1 MLYAVLTR
9 QNGLQCRIG
18 YTMEQDPVTNTTRIS
33 LKSVEM
39 SAGTTMGAYWVTGS
53 VSIGGKKVWGYS
65 SWYAQVMLS
74 TGWNAAGH
82 CPEGAPDVIVQHD
95 AAGEA
100 SVKFS
105 AKLDFG
111 NGSGGYSYSG
121 SKTETL
127 PQIPRASILEAEP
140 GELGQPM
147 TIRIHRWLD
156 TNREDISWSCGS
168 LSGIIAEKTN
178 EETLT
183 WVPGLELASQETA
196 SDRVTVTL
204 TAVTWM
210 GAVEQGT
217 AQLQVECR
225 IPDSVVPGVHLAVED
240 SMGYSSA
247 YGGFV
252 QLRSRARVRVH
263 ITPAYGAW
271 TAQTTIRLGGLT
283 ASGETA
289 VFELTG
295 SGNQEITAEVTDSR
309 GRTAKAVT
317 QISVI
322 PYARPWASIRNT
334 DRCDENGSPTPDGAY
349 ARIGFSAGVT
359 GLGGKNTAVYTLQWR
374 VHPDGSWHTVNLPE
388 YQGMYSLTD
397 AAGRFPAGIQ
407 GSYDCRIGV
416 QDAFETVY
424 TPEER
429 LGAAFAL
436 LDFNRSI
443 LSVGVGQRAVEPNTV
458 HIGMPLKMAGHR
470 ITDVADPETGLDAV
484 NKQYVDTL
492 LRRFAQQ
499 LGIEVQGL

>member
-156 TNREDISWSCGS
+156 SNREDIHWSCGS

-183 WVPGLELASQETA
+183 WVPGPELASQETA

-204 TAVTWM
+204 TAVTWL
-210 GAVEQGT
+210 GETEQGM
-217 AQLQVECR
+217 AQLQVECQ
-225 IPDSVVPGVHLAVED
+225 IPQSVVPGVRLTVED
-240 SMGYSSA
+240 SMGYASA

-283 ASGETA
+283 APGETA

-334 DRCDENGSPTPDGAY
+334 DRCDENGSPLPDGAY
-349 ARIGFSAGVT
+349 ARIGFTAGVT

-388 YQGMYSLTD
+388 YRGQYSLVS

>member
-18 YTMEQDPVTNTTRIS
+18 YTMEQDSVTNTTRIS

-39 SAGTTMGAYWVTGS
+39 KADAVMGAYWVTGS

-65 SWYAQVMLS
+65 SWYSQVMLS
-74 TGWNAAGH
+74 NGWNAAGH
-82 CPEGAPDVIVQHD
+82 CPEGAPDAVIQHD
-95 AAGEA
+95 AAGDA

-111 NGSGGYSYSG
+111 SSAGGYSYSG
-121 SKTETL
+121 SKTEAL
-127 PQIPRASILEAEP
+127 PQIPRASTLEAEP

-156 TNREDISWSCGS
+156 NNQEDITWSCGS
-168 LSGIIAEKTN
+168 LSGTITKLNNA
-178 EETLT
+178 ETLT

-210 GAVEQGT
+210 GAAEQGT

-252 QLRSRARVRVH
+252 QLRSRARVRVNV
-263 ITPAYGAW
+263 TPAYGAPA
-271 TAQTTIRLGGLT
+271 AQTTIRCGGLA
-283 ASGETA
+283 ASGESA

-295 SGNQEITAEVTDSR
+295 SGNQEITAEVTDTR
-309 GRTAKAVT
+309 GRTAHAVT
-317 QISVI
+317 QIGVI
-322 PYARPWASIRNT
+322 PYSRPWAAIRRT
-334 DRCDENGSPTPDGAY
+334 DRCDENGSPLPDGAY
-349 ARIGFSAGVT
+349 AQVGFSAGVT
-359 GLGGKNTAVYTLQWR
+359 GLGGRNTAVYTLQWR

-388 YQGMYSLTD
+388 YRGLYSLAD
-397 AAGRFPAGIQ
+397 AAGQFPAGIQ

-458 HIGMPLKMAGHR
+458 HIGMLMKMAGHR